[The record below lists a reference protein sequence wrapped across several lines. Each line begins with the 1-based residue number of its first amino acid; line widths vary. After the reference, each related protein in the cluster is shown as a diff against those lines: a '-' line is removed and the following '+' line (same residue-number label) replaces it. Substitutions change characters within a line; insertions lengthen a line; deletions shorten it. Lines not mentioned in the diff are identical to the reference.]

1 MISGNATFD
10 WLQYLLSFA
19 LVIGLMLALLW
30 GLKKLQVGAGSSRRN
45 QNRLQVLESVAIGPR
60 QKIALVRVDNREVL
74 IGVTPQQITG
84 LEGRAFPFQ
93 AQEPQT

>member
-1 MISGNATFD
+1 MTTGNATFD

-30 GLKKLQVGAGSSRRN
+30 GLKKLQVGNGLSRRH
-45 QNRLQVLESVAIGPR
+45 QGRLQVVESVAIGPR

-74 IGVTPQQITG
+74 VGVTAQQVCGIDS
-84 LEGRAFPFQ
+84 FPAVTRQ
-93 AQEPQT
+93 QS

>member
-1 MISGNATFD
+1 MTTGNATFD

-30 GLKKLQVGAGSSRRN
+30 GLKKLQVGNGLGRRH
-45 QNRLQVLESVAIGPR
+45 QGRLQVLESVAIGPR

-74 IGVTPQQITG
+74 IGVTPQQVSGIDS
-84 LEGRAFPFQ
+84 FPAVSRELQ
-93 AQEPQT
+93 S

>member
-1 MISGNATFD
+1 MTTGNATFD

-30 GLKKLQVGAGSSRRN
+30 GLKKLQVGTGLARRH
-45 QNRLQVLESVAIGPR
+45 QGRLQVLESVAIGPR

-74 IGVTPQQITG
+74 IGVTPQQVCGIDS
-84 LEGRAFPFQ
+84 FPALTRQ
-93 AQEPQT
+93 QQS